1 MASASLTPEELQSY
15 WTKGYVLKKGLIDE
29 DSVQTLRD
37 RFKGVTEGTIPPAK
51 GMLVMRD
58 VLVAKGKVKAATPE
72 EEIAKIQDF
81 AEDPVFFGYVKDDR
95 ILDVVEAIIGPDI
108 QTLHTMLINKPP
120 NVDGRHPLHQDLVY
134 FGFRPADKIVAAQ
147 TALEPMTRENGC
159 LSVVPGS
166 HDRGLIDHETLPWE
180 GANAGYW
187 GAKGIGAHP
196 DRVHVELDPGD
207 TLFFHPVLLHGSG
220 RNRSDGFRRAIS
232 GHYVSAQCVRTWT
245 TPDEAKRQFTLI
257 RGRTYDHAPPP
268 EDAVPPA
275 IPIDRDDYQAL
286 RERESR
292 RG

>member
-1 MASASLTPEELQSY
+1 MATATLTKEELQSY
-15 WTKGYVLKKGLIDE
+15 WLNGYVLKRGLIDAE
-29 DSVQTLRD
+29 TIETLRD
-37 RFKGVTEGTIPPAK
+37 RFRDVTRGVVPPAK

-58 VLVAKGKVKAATPE
+58 VLVAKGKVEAMTPE
-72 EEIAKIQDF
+72 AEIAKIQDF

-95 ILDVVEAIIGPDI
+95 ILDVVESIIGPDI

-187 GAKGIGAHP
+187 GAKGVGAHP
-196 DRVHVELDPGD
+196 DRVHVELEPGD

-220 RNRSDGFRRAIS
+220 RNRSQGFRRAIS
-232 GHYVSAQCVRTWT
+232 GHYVSAECVRTWA
-245 TPDEAKRQFTLI
+245 TPDEATRQFTLV
-257 RGRTYDHAPPP
+257 RGRAHDHAPPP
-268 EDAVPPA
+268 TDVVPPA
-275 IPIDRDDYQAL
+275 IPIDRDTFSSL
-286 RERESR
+286 RERGSR